1 MSEDTL
7 ALIELEK
14 KRRLDTIDKE
24 MQRRTDSTHVAN
36 NLARVSEPTED
47 DTNIALKGLEFM
59 QKYSNELKVGAYR
72 GITKGVTS
80 TAKFVTDLFGQ
91 SEVTE
96 SIDDTQKYFDKLLET
111 KTGVGEV
118 GELLGQVGIGA
129 VATRRI
135 GDAGLKGRMLQG
147 AIIDG
152 IVFDENSDNMF
163 NLLEEVGVSNA
174 VTEWLKNDDA
184 DGNFEARAKNAI
196 AGGIVGSA
204 VEGVFGMF
212 KYGKKLLQADG
223 IKLDELDDKK
233 IVSEV
238 IKKVK
243 QDADNIKQVA
253 DDAEPPIVRDD
264 EFAITED
271 INKKAQDLLNNVRV
285 QQLDNLNIKPEM
297 VGVEDTDTF
306 LKAVDDAQP
315 ELAYRSRKETLKL
328 VDEQLRKDLDDPAFD
343 IAQSFENTVKKV
355 RDLDVE
361 FNKQKVIIGTLA
373 NELSRSKKIVEKEG
387 SASSVMQF
395 IVNLERLNSASQA
408 FVDAK
413 SLTGRAFSS
422 LNADPKMSELFN
434 SLKVLDSYDPDYSI
448 IQLKKALKDNNQED
462 VLKIIDDI
470 TDPLKNVKDV
480 VEKTTDSTF
489 TKVGN
494 ILSEYGVAQM
504 LSAPSTMAVNFVGNT
519 IIKKLR
525 FIQDSAQFVIG
536 QTLRSPDR
544 MKLRAYRQLAKA
556 EFLQTAYDIKAV
568 AKLSRDWAKSG
579 FKDEVVDEGVLARFI
594 QDQEYHH
601 KYFSAKY
608 IRGLEEG
615 SRATLTNTT
624 IDMMGRVFR
633 SPYRAIG
640 LIDDYYKRNNFRIE
654 LSRIADEIAETRNIS
669 DKDYVGFV
677 ERFNKA
683 NTELLMTMNNLKRG
697 ESLSKK
703 LGAEWLKAN
712 KQFIGKGKNINR
724 YAEQARDYANEMTF
738 QKELGNGL
746 VGKTVDL
753 LNSNGYARI
762 LVPFKL
768 TPINLLKMSGSIA
781 LRPLQKQLYKD
792 IAQGGLKRDIALA
805 KLTISI
811 TMLSGIAYLAQSGLI
826 TGSFSKEERATM
838 QSAGIP
844 EYSMQ
849 VGDKWLEYKQLEPF
863 ATIAGIM
870 TDWYKVYSNMSKY
883 TEVNKD
889 DLDTS
894 MMSMMADLGLAVS
907 NNILNKTYLKSLAEV
922 TELATGGQNL
932 VDYSGNTLAGLLPF
946 SSAVS
951 FGERVLSDEYKKEA
965 KTFQERLLSRYR
977 FALDREALDSYGRP
991 IDNVKYNPILLK
1003 EFKIDTDKN
1012 LGALEVARLGI
1023 NLSKMPETVTYEGL
1037 SVKLEPEE
1045 YWTMRRSL
1053 DTRFK
1058 LTDRLNTL
1066 VSTDSYKDATD
1077 FVKENM
1083 LRDVIA
1089 TVRQGAITTAFK
1101 NTRVRRNLT
1110 ESAERKLEEINKTKR
1125 RDYNTMII
1133 ERIEGE

>member
-14 KRRLDTIDKE
+14 QRRLDIIDKE
-24 MQRRTDSTHVAN
+24 IQRRADSTHVAN

-47 DTNIALKGLEFM
+47 DTNIALKGLEFV
-59 QKYSNELKVGAYR
+59 QKYSNEFKVGAYR

-91 SEVTE
+91 SEATE
-96 SIDDTQKYFDKLLET
+96 SIDDTQKYFDKILET

-152 IVFDENSDNMF
+152 IVFDEDSDNMF
-163 NLLEEVGVSNA
+163 NLLEEVGINNA
-174 VTEWLKNDDA
+174 VTDWLKNDDT

-223 IKLDELDDKK
+223 VKLDELDEKK
-233 IVSEV
+233 LVSEV
-238 IKKVK
+238 VKRVQQDVDNVK
-243 QDADNIKQVA
+243 QTI
-253 DDAEPPIVRDD
+253 DDVEPQIVKDD
-264 EFAITED
+264 EFTITED

-285 QQLDNLNIKPEM
+285 QQLDNLNIKPDM

-328 VDEQLRKDLDDPAFD
+328 VDEQLKKDLDDPAFD

-448 IQLKKALKDNNQED
+448 IQLKKALKDSNQED
-462 VLKIIDDI
+462 VLRIIDDI

-494 ILSEYGVAQM
+494 VLSEYGVAQM

-519 IIKKLR
+519 IVKKLR

-615 SRATLTNTT
+615 SRPTLTNTT

-654 LSRIADEIAETRNIS
+654 LSRIADEIAETRKIP

-683 NTELLMTMNNLKRG
+683 NTELLMMINNG
-697 ESLSKK
+697 KK
-703 LGAEWLKAN
+703 PDTEWLKAN
-712 KQFIGKGKNINR
+712 KEFIGKGKNFNR

-768 TPINLLKMSGSIA
+768 TPINLLKMSGSLA

-805 KLTISI
+805 KLTVST
-811 TMLSGIAYLAQSGLI
+811 TMLSGIAYLAQTGLI

-883 TEVNKD
+883 TEVNQD
-889 DLDTS
+889 ELNAS
-894 MMSMMADLGLAVS
+894 MMSMVADLGLAVS
-907 NNILNKTYLKSLAEV
+907 NNILNKTYLKSIAEV

-951 FGERVLSDEYKKEA
+951 FSERVLSDEYKKEA

-977 FALDREALDSYGRP
+977 YALEREALDSYGRP
-991 IDNVKYNPILLK
+991 IDNVKYNPLLLK
-1003 EFKIDTDKN
+1003 EFDIDTVKN
-1012 LGALEVARLGI
+1012 AGALEVARLGI
-1023 NLSKMPETVTYEGL
+1023 NLGKMPETVTYEGL
-1037 SVKLEPEE
+1037 SVKLEPKE
-1045 YWTMRRSL
+1045 YWAMRRSL

-1058 LTDRLNTL
+1058 LSDRLNTL
-1066 VSTDSYKDATD
+1066 VSTDSYTNATD

-1110 ESAERKLEEINKTKR
+1110 ESAERKIEEVNKTR
-1125 RDYNTMII
+1125 RKDYNTMII